1 MVHQIDVCQIKGV
14 TVLVVSSTSF
24 DTRLLMKKS
33 LAYFD
38 CVTDFY
44 QNIIFCKIIYCTL
57 KVLLFYYPKVN
68 NIELNKS

>member
-1 MVHQIDVCQIKGV
+1 MVHQIDVCQNKGV
-14 TVLVVSSTSF
+14 TVLVVSSISF

-44 QNIIFCKIIYCTL
+44 QNIIFLQNY
-57 KVLLFYYPKVN
+57 LLH
-68 NIELNKS
+68 IKSTVILLSKSQ